1 MKKLIVISCIIYTSL
16 GFAQFGIFN
25 KNPLINMENFQKQRV
40 HWGYFL
46 GFNTY
51 DFKFDYLQDI
61 GEVKVASS
69 FGFNVGLV
77 GNLRINDYFDLRF
90 EPGLYYTERDLE
102 FPNFSNLSQ
111 ANREAKSTY
120 LHFPLLLKYSALRT
134 GNVKPYLVGGFSTA
148 TNLASNSKAIDD
160 NLNNRFRVSQ
170 WTYHYEIGFGV
181 DIFTEHFIFSPSI
194 RGVFGIG
201 NELIPDNDP
210 NSPWTSNISSM
221 RSRGLLIN
229 FTFH

>member
-61 GEVKVASS
+61 GEVKVTSS

-77 GNLRINDYFDLRF
+77 GNLRINDYFDLNIDLVNK
-90 EPGLYYTERDLE
+90 PGRM
-102 FPNFSNLSQ
+102 
-111 ANREAKSTY
+111 
-120 LHFPLLLKYSALRT
+120 
-134 GNVKPYLVGGFSTA
+134 V
-148 TNLASNSKAIDD
+148 
-160 NLNNRFRVSQ
+160 
-170 WTYHYEIGFGV
+170 V
-181 DIFTEHFIFSPSI
+181 DRSISRRWAIFS
-194 RGVFGIG
+194 
-201 NELIPDNDP
+201 
-210 NSPWTSNISSM
+210 SPLKIAPISAVLPRLSCTQASAPAL
-221 RSRGLLIN
+221 SRPARCMWA
-229 FTFH
+229 T